1 VNESPV
7 ELEERLAAI
16 AAFAELFFGVSELE
30 PLLVDLLEFIQ
41 AGTVGRELLE
51 KRLVTLFVAASPGS
65 VEVLEFVMRTL
76 RWPVVELELRMIRDS
91 DSDFRV
97 VNEAKRVLE
106 VFETDWDNGDIYRF
120 YSQSPG
126 QQSN

>member
-16 AAFAELFFGVSELE
+16 AAFAEHFFGVSELE

-51 KRLVTLFVAASPGS
+51 KRLVALFVAASPGS

>member
-1 VNESPV
+1 VNENVV

-16 AAFAELFFGVSELE
+16 EVVAAHFFGVSELE
-30 PLLVDLLEFIQ
+30 HLLVDLLEFIQ
-41 AGTVGRELLE
+41 AGTVRRELLE
-51 KRLVTLFVAASPGS
+51 QRLITLFVAATPGS
-65 VEVLEFVMRTL
+65 VEVLEFVMRAL
-76 RWPVVELELRMIRDS
+76 RWSAVELELRTIQET

-120 YSQSPG
+120 YSQPRG
-126 QQSN
+126 AE